1 MNAAALKSLAA
12 ASVTAFSL
20 LAVPSGVGAAAVPLG
35 KKSQAAFATD
45 FLTQTLS
52 ATPSAT
58 TSFKPL
64 GLFTGPTGGG
74 FVAPTTTTTAAAEPF
89 IRLQSLG
96 TDSPMSNLVALVVSQ
111 QSGRT
116 FDYAPTSLASVYSPL
131 DTNPASAVPLPAS
144 AWLFV
149 MGLMGLLGTRVTGI
163 GRERTAANETD
174 LVVGANADVNDDQPG
189 LEPAA
194 PQVPPRRR
202 PAPVRVTAGPYG
214 SAVPA

>member
-1 MNAAALKSLAA
+1 MSAAALKSLAA
-12 ASVTAFSL
+12 ASVTALSL
-20 LAVPSGVGAAAVPLG
+20 LAVPSGVGAATVPLG

-45 FLTQTLS
+45 FLTQTLN
-52 ATPSAT
+52 ATPSST
-58 TSFKPL
+58 SSFKPL
-64 GLFTGPTGGG
+64 GLFSGPTGGG
-74 FVAPTTTTTAAAEPF
+74 FIPASTSSSDPF
-89 IRLQSLG
+89 TQLQSLG

-163 GRERTAANETD
+163 GRERSEAADADTAVDINDNLVNPPD
-174 LVVGANADVNDDQPG
+174 LA
-189 LEPAA
+189 PAA
-194 PQVPPRRR
+194 PHVPRRR
-202 PAPVRVTAGPYG
+202 PSPPRATAGPYG

>member
-1 MNAAALKSLAA
+1 MSAAALKSLAA
-12 ASVTAFSL
+12 ASVTAVSL
-20 LAVPSGVGAAAVPLG
+20 LAVPSGVGAATVPLV

-45 FLTQTLS
+45 FLTQTLN
-52 ATPSAT
+52 ATPSTAA
-58 TSFKPL
+58 SFKPL
-64 GLFTGPTGGG
+64 GLFSGPTGGG
-74 FVAPTTTTTAAAEPF
+74 FVSTMTTTASDPF
-89 IRLQSLG
+89 TTLQRLK

-116 FDYAPTSLASVYSPL
+116 FEYAPASLASVYTPL

-163 GRERTAANETD
+163 GRERTAANQADLAVDANTD
-174 LVVGANADVNDDQPG
+174 LKDDQPVFT
-189 LEPAA
+189 PAA

>member
-1 MNAAALKSLAA
+1 MNAAALKSFAA
-12 ASVTAFSL
+12 ASATAVSL
-20 LAVPSGVGAAAVPLG
+20 LAVPSGVGAATVPLA

-64 GLFTGPTGGG
+64 GLFSGPTGGG
-74 FVAPTTTTTAAAEPF
+74 FVAPTNTAAADPF

-116 FDYAPTSLASVYSPL
+116 FDYAPTSLASVYTPL

-174 LVVGANADVNDDQPG
+174 LAGGANSDVNDDQPG
-189 LEPAA
+189 FAPAA

>member
-12 ASVTAFSL
+12 ASVTALSL

-35 KKSQAAFATD
+35 KKSQSAFATD

-52 ATPSAT
+52 STPQAA

-64 GLFTGPTGGG
+64 GLFTGPAGGG
-74 FVAPTTTTTAAAEPF
+74 FVAPITTASSSF
-89 IRLQSLG
+89 MTLQSLG

-111 QSGRT
+111 QSGRA
-116 FDYAPTSLASVYSPL
+116 FAYAPTSLASVYTPL
-131 DTNPASAVPLPAS
+131 DTNPVAAVPLPAS

-163 GRERTAANETD
+163 GRERAGALETD
-174 LVVGANADVNDDQPG
+174 AAADTNNGVNHQPDMA
-189 LEPAA
+189 PAS
-194 PQVPPRRR
+194 PQVPRHR
-202 PAPVRVTAGPYG
+202 PAPPRVAVGPYG